1 MMVLLMLKA
10 SAKAWKRWQA
20 ERQVDDS
27 RMTRGKTANPKL
39 EATSDAWIS
48 HR

>member
-1 MMVLLMLKA
+1 MVLLMLKA
-10 SAKAWKRWQA
+10 SAKTWKRWQA
-20 ERQVDDS
+20 ERQADDPW
-27 RMTRGKTANPKL
+27 MTCGKTANPKL